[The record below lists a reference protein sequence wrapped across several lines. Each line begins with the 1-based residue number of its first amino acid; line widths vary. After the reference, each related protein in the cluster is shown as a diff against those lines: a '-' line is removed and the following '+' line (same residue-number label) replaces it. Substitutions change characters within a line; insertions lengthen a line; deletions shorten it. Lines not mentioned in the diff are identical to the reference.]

1 MAKDSEQTGI
11 IVAGVVALVI
21 IANIRGLF
29 QGIGRGLGIGSET
42 SEEKDRA
49 GAAEVAQA
57 ARFDEPATV
66 PEIWTARALTDAA
79 ANGTIT
85 ADDISAIM
93 PHADL
98 IGRMAVQYHE
108 AKGTFWDDEAAAVSA
123 VGAMRSIPMLL
134 AMGETFFQLYGL
146 TLGAYGQ
153 TFLERGH
160 KAAIVGII
168 EKVRK
173 G

>member
-57 ARFDEPATV
+57 AQFYGQRE
-66 PEIWTARALTDAA
+66 
-79 ANGTIT
+79 ANRPRT
-85 ADDISAIM
+85 
-93 PHADL
+93 
-98 IGRMAVQYHE
+98 
-108 AKGTFWDDEAAAVSA
+108 DDEYSRVFHCL
-123 VGAMRSIPMLL
+123 VLCCCHCLRPGASRW
-134 AMGETFFQLYGL
+134 ARRF
-146 TLGAYGQ
+146 
-153 TFLERGH
+153 
-160 KAAIVGII
+160 
-168 EKVRK
+168 
-173 G
+173 